1 MRKMPP
7 SLIASL
13 LAVGT
18 ALIGALL
25 AFQYSQR
32 PTVAGSEVKNLLY
45 AFLLVGLFAV
55 TAVLFS
61 KGEQNSAGAAKQA
74 PPPQEKEAA

>member
-18 ALIGALL
+18 ALIGAIL
-25 AFQYSQR
+25 AFQYSQAA
-32 PTVAGSEVKNLLY
+32 TVAGTDVKNLLY
-45 AFLLVGLFAV
+45 AFLLVGLFTV
-55 TAVLFS
+55 TALLFS
-61 KGEQNSAGAAKQA
+61 KGEQNASSTAKTQ
-74 PPPQEKEAA
+74 PPQEKEAA

>member
-18 ALIGALL
+18 ALIGAIL
-25 AFQYSQR
+25 AFQYSQQ
-32 PTVAGSEVKNLLY
+32 PTVAGSAVKNLLY
-45 AFLLVGLFAV
+45 AFLLTGLFTT
-55 TAVLFS
+55 TALLFS
-61 KGEQNSAGAAKQA
+61 KGEQNAGAAKQA
-74 PPPQEKEAA
+74 QPPQEKEAA